1 VNILLKISIPVPV
14 GIRVQQVLLKEIAI
28 DIWQQLWEVHRDT
41 ERIGFNSE
49 TAADNGRGEI
59 GCG

>member
-1 VNILLKISIPVPV
+1 
-14 GIRVQQVLLKEIAI
+14 LKEIAI